1 MDPRLPVN
9 ATLEECVYLVSCPA
23 CNAPRGEQCK
33 TRGGRLAPVH
43 LPRYEAAKAAKADQY
58 RLERWNRECRKDEG

>member
-1 MDPRLPVN
+1 MPVGVN
-9 ATLEECVYLVSCPA
+9 LEEAVLLVSCPY

-43 LPRYEAAKAAKADQY
+43 IPRYEAAKNHKRELY
-58 RLERWNRECRKDEG
+58 RLDRWNREARGDREPT